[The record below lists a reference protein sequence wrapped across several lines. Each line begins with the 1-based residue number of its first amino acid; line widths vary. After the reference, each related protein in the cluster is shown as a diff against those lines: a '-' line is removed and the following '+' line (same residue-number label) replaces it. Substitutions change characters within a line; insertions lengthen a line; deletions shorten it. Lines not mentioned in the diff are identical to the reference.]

1 VKPIRLELKNFLP
14 YQVPDPLRFDG
25 IHLAC
30 LTGSNGAGKSSVLDA
45 ITWVLWGVARSKRD
59 DELIH
64 QGQTEMHV
72 QFDFEQD
79 DVLYR
84 VIRRRSKKGKTGSTE
99 LTLLAMN
106 GEQWNLISEPSIRQT
121 EKKIVDILHLSY
133 DTFIHSAFLQQGR
146 ADAFTTRTPA
156 ERKAILGEILGLE
169 QWQKY
174 EAAAKERYNVLERE
188 VDLNR
193 REIESIEAEL
203 AKRPSLEADKALAEA
218 SVREAEAA
226 LALAQQRLDVVRD
239 APEALRRAQTDRKDR
254 VDRELDLKRQQD
266 EAEQEMARWAGEID
280 ACQQIV
286 GQRADIEGGYES
298 LQSAREADRSLR
310 DKLDALTDIDRQRA
324 DLNGQLTAARA
335 RLDSEITRLER
346 SIDDQQAV
354 IDADPSAELE
364 SVQAELSAL
373 HEAEARREDMQ
384 REETLIREEIADRKA
399 RLDTLELDGGK
410 LRKRRDTLAETD
422 DANCPTC
429 GQPLTPEHRAEMVG
443 QLDGELVAHRAEWV
457 EAKARAAEL
466 DDRLKRHGRE
476 LKKLTA
482 TLAGMAKLQERAGH
496 LSASAE
502 AVAQAASRQA
512 EDAQQ
517 LDALIA
523 QRDTGDYGHDVREA
537 LAALDAEATALGY
550 DKGAHDATRRT
561 LDDYR
566 QYERLKVRLESALEQ
581 LPKFEQSRAN
591 AEARRDRLAT
601 NIAALAAEIE
611 QIDIQLAGLE
621 ERAREY
627 AEREAERRIQD
638 NVRIQATGRLAKI
651 EQQLDTLDSRLE
663 RRAYLDEKLAAD
675 QHEMGLYAELRTAF
689 GRNGVPAMIIESAIP
704 ELEELAN
711 DLLRRMTEGRMAL
724 RLITQKD
731 KVTGGVIETLDIEI
745 ADELGTRSYETFSG
759 GEAFRINF
767 ALRVALSKLLARRA
781 GAQLRT
787 LFIDEGFGTQ
797 DESGRARLVE
807 AINAI
812 QHEFDLILVI
822 THIDDLRDSFPV
834 HIVVDKTPTGS
845 RISIR

>member
-1 VKPIRLELKNFLP
+1 MKPIRLELKNFLP

-30 LTGSNGAGKSSVLDA
+30 LTGPNGAGKSSVLDA
-45 ITWVLWGVARSKRD
+45 ITWVLWGTARSKRD

-106 GEQWNLISEPSIRQT
+106 DEQWNLISEPSIRQT

-133 DTFIHSAFLQQGR
+133 DTFVHSAFLQQGR

-156 ERKAILGEILGLE
+156 ERKSILGEILGLE
-169 QWQKY
+169 QWLKY
-174 EAAAKERYNVLERE
+174 EAAAKERYNALERE

-193 REIESIEAEL
+193 REIESIEIEL
-203 AKRPSLEADKALAEA
+203 ARRPSLEADKALAEA
-218 SVREAEAA
+218 SVREAEEA

-239 APEALRRAQTDRKDR
+239 APDALRRAQADRKDR

-266 EAEQEMARWAGEID
+266 EAEHEMARWAGEID
-280 ACQQIV
+280 ECLQIV
-286 GQRADIEGGYES
+286 ARRADIEGGYDS

-310 DKLDALTDIDRQRA
+310 DKLDALTDIDRKRA
-324 DLNGQLTAARA
+324 DLNSQLNTIRA
-335 RLDSEITRLER
+335 RLDAEIERLER

-364 SVQAELSAL
+364 SVQAELRAL
-373 HEAEARREDMQ
+373 NEAEARRADMQ
-384 REETLIREEIADRKA
+384 REETRIREEIAEHKA
-399 RLDTLELDGGK
+399 RLETVGQEGKDMVERQAKLE
-410 LRKRRDTLAETD
+410 ATD
-422 DANCPTC
+422 SATCPLC
-429 GQPLTPEHRAEMVG
+429 GQELTPEHRAEMLA
-443 QLDGELVAHRAEWV
+443 QLEVDIVAHRERYRASRDR
-457 EAKARAAEL
+457 AKEL
-466 DDRLKRHGRE
+466 DDRLKQQERE
-476 LKKLTA
+476 LKQLTA

-496 LSASAE
+496 LSASAA
-502 AVAQAASRQA
+502 AVAQAAGRKA

-517 LDALIA
+517 LETLIA
-523 QRDTGDYGHDVREA
+523 QRDTGDYGYDVREA
-537 LAALDAEATALGY
+537 LAALDAEAAALGY
-550 DKGAHDATRRT
+550 DKGEHDATRRT
-561 LDDYR
+561 LDDYM

-591 AEARRDRLAT
+591 AEARRDRLALNLST
-601 NIAALAAEIE
+601 LAGEIE

-627 AEREAERRIQD
+627 AEREAERRMQD

-663 RRAYLDEKLAAD
+663 RRAYLEEKLAAD

-704 ELEELAN
+704 ELEELSN

-731 KVTGGVIETLDIEI
+731 KVTGGVAETLDIEI
-745 ADELGTRSYETFSG
+745 ADELGTRSYETYSG

-797 DESGRARLVE
+797 DETGRARLVE
-807 AINAI
+807 AINTI
-812 QHEFDLILVI
+812 QHEFELILVI

-834 HIVVDKTPTGS
+834 HIVVDKTSAGS

>member
-1 VKPIRLELKNFLP
+1 MKPIRLELKNFLP

-59 DELIH
+59 DGSIH

-298 LQSAREADRSLR
+298 LQ
-310 DKLDALTDIDRQRA
+310 
-324 DLNGQLTAARA
+324 
-335 RLDSEITRLER
+335 
-346 SIDDQQAV
+346 
-354 IDADPSAELE
+354 
-364 SVQAELSAL
+364 
-373 HEAEARREDMQ
+373 
-384 REETLIREEIADRKA
+384 
-399 RLDTLELDGGK
+399 
-410 LRKRRDTLAETD
+410 KRT
-422 DANCPTC
+422 
-429 GQPLTPEHRAEMVG
+429 
-443 QLDGELVAHRAEWV
+443 
-457 EAKARAAEL
+457 
-466 DDRLKRHGRE
+466 
-476 LKKLTA
+476 
-482 TLAGMAKLQERAGH
+482 
-496 LSASAE
+496 
-502 AVAQAASRQA
+502 
-512 EDAQQ
+512 
-517 LDALIA
+517 
-523 QRDTGDYGHDVREA
+523 
-537 LAALDAEATALGY
+537 
-550 DKGAHDATRRT
+550 
-561 LDDYR
+561 
-566 QYERLKVRLESALEQ
+566 
-581 LPKFEQSRAN
+581 
-591 AEARRDRLAT
+591 
-601 NIAALAAEIE
+601 
-611 QIDIQLAGLE
+611 
-621 ERAREY
+621 
-627 AEREAERRIQD
+627 
-638 NVRIQATGRLAKI
+638 
-651 EQQLDTLDSRLE
+651 
-663 RRAYLDEKLAAD
+663 
-675 QHEMGLYAELRTAF
+675 
-689 GRNGVPAMIIESAIP
+689 
-704 ELEELAN
+704 
-711 DLLRRMTEGRMAL
+711 
-724 RLITQKD
+724 
-731 KVTGGVIETLDIEI
+731 
-745 ADELGTRSYETFSG
+745 
-759 GEAFRINF
+759 
-767 ALRVALSKLLARRA
+767 
-781 GAQLRT
+781 
-787 LFIDEGFGTQ
+787 
-797 DESGRARLVE
+797 
-807 AINAI
+807 
-812 QHEFDLILVI
+812 
-822 THIDDLRDSFPV
+822 
-834 HIVVDKTPTGS
+834 
-845 RISIR
+845 